1 VTPLLPGCDIQIGR
15 AKKVI
20 QMSTLIEKLEAV
32 ESRHHEVTLRLSD
45 PAVLADPTEYQR
57 LAKLHA
63 ELTPL
68 VEEYGRLKKL
78 QRELEDARG
87 LLRETIDPEMR
98 ALAEAELA
106 SLTERREALEASLQL
121 LLLPKDPADER
132 NIVLEIRAGAG
143 GDEAAL
149 FAAELLR
156 MYTRYAEAQRWKIEM
171 ISSSVTGI
179 GGVKE
184 AILTVEGRGV
194 YSRLKYESGVH
205 RVQRV
210 PATEASGRIHT
221 STVTVAVLPE
231 AQEVDIQ
238 INPNDLRIDVYRST
252 GPGGQ
257 SVNTTDSAVRITHLP
272 TGLVVTCQDEKSQLK
287 NKTKALKVLRARLY
301 DIELRKQK
309 EAIDRD
315 RRNQVGTG
323 ERAEK
328 IRTYNFPQNRVTDH
342 RIGLTLHNLTMTLE
356 GNLEELIR
364 ALAAHDQ
371 AERLKALS

>member
-1 VTPLLPGCDIQIGR
+1 
-15 AKKVI
+15 
-20 QMSTLIEKLEAV
+20 MSTLIQKLDAV
-32 ESRHHEVTLRLSD
+32 ERRHEDITQRLAE
-45 PAVLADPTEYQR
+45 PGVLEDQGEYQR
-57 LAKLHA
+57 LARLHA
-63 ELTPL
+63 ELSAL
-68 VEEYGRLKKL
+68 VDEYHRFKKL
-78 QRELEDARG
+78 LRELEEARA

-98 ALAEAELA
+98 ALAEAELKDLA
-106 SLTERREALEASLQL
+106 ARQEALEVSLQL

-132 NIVLEIRAGAG
+132 NTILEIRAGAG
-143 GDEAAL
+143 GEEAGL

-156 MYTRYAEAQRWKIEM
+156 MYTRHAEQQRWKVEM
-171 ISSSVTGI
+171 LSSNITGI

-184 AILTVEGRGV
+184 AILTVEGRGA
-194 YSRLKYESGVH
+194 YRRLKYESGVH

-210 PATEASGRIHT
+210 PATEAGGRIHT

-238 INPNDLRIDVYRST
+238 INPSDLRIDVFRST

-287 NKTKALKVLRARLY
+287 NKAKALKVLRARLY
-301 DIELRKQK
+301 DIELRRRK

-323 ERAEK
+323 DRAEK

-342 RIGLTLHNLTMTLE
+342 RIGLTLHNLSAVLE
-356 GNLEELIR
+356 GDLQELIQ

>member
-1 VTPLLPGCDIQIGR
+1 
-15 AKKVI
+15 
-20 QMSTLIEKLEAV
+20 MSTLIEKLDAL
-32 ESRHHEVTLRLSD
+32 ESRHDDITLRLSE
-45 PAVLADPTEYQR
+45 PAVLADPGEYQR
-57 LAKLHA
+57 LARLHA
-63 ELTPL
+63 ELTPV
-68 VEEYGRLKKL
+68 VEEYRRLKKL

-87 LLRETIDPEMR
+87 LLRETIDAEMR
-98 ALAEAELA
+98 ALAEAELH
-106 SLTERREALEASLQL
+106 SLTEKREALEASLQL

-132 NIVLEIRAGAG
+132 NIILEIRAGAG

-156 MYTRYAEAQRWKIEM
+156 MYTRFAEGERWKIEM
-171 ISSSVTGI
+171 ISSNITGI

-184 AILTVEGRGV
+184 AILTVEGRGA

-231 AQEVDIQ
+231 AQEVDVQ
-238 INPNDLRIDVYRST
+238 VSPNDLRIDVYRST

-287 NKTKALKVLRARLY
+287 NKAKALKVLRARLY
-301 DIELRKQK
+301 DAELRRQK

-315 RRNQVGTG
+315 RRNQVGSG

-342 RIGLTLHNLTMTLE
+342 RIGLTLHNLGPILE
-356 GNLEELIR
+356 GNIEELIQ

>member
-1 VTPLLPGCDIQIGR
+1 
-15 AKKVI
+15 
-20 QMSTLIEKLEAV
+20 
-32 ESRHHEVTLRLSD
+32 
-45 PAVLADPTEYQR
+45 
-57 LAKLHA
+57 
-63 ELTPL
+63 
-68 VEEYGRLKKL
+68 
-78 QRELEDARG
+78 
-87 LLRETIDPEMR
+87 MR
-98 ALAEAELA
+98 ALAEAELH
-106 SLTERREALEASLQL
+106 SLTEKREALEASLQL

-132 NIVLEIRAGAG
+132 NIILEIRAGAG

-156 MYTRYAEAQRWKIEM
+156 MYTRFAEEERWKIEM
-171 ISSSVTGI
+171 ISSNITGI

-184 AILTVEGRGV
+184 AILTVEGRGA

-238 INPNDLRIDVYRST
+238 INPNELRIDVYRST

-287 NKTKALKVLRARLY
+287 NKAKALKVLRARLY
-301 DIELRKQK
+301 DAELRRQK

-315 RRNQVGTG
+315 RRNQVGSG

-342 RIGLTLHNLTMTLE
+342 RIGLTLHNLGAILE
-356 GNLEELIR
+356 GDIEELIQ

>member
-1 VTPLLPGCDIQIGR
+1 
-15 AKKVI
+15 
-20 QMSTLIEKLEAV
+20 MSTLIQKLDAV
-32 ESRHHEVTLRLSD
+32 ERRHEEITQRLAE
-45 PAVLADPTEYQR
+45 PGVLGDQGEYQR
-57 LAKLHA
+57 LARLHA
-63 ELTPL
+63 ELSAL
-68 VEEYGRLKKL
+68 VDEYHRFKKL
-78 QRELEDARG
+78 LRELEEARA

-98 ALAEAELA
+98 ALAEAELKDLA
-106 SLTERREALEASLQL
+106 ARQEALEASLQL
-121 LLLPKDPADER
+121 LLLPKDPVDER
-132 NIVLEIRAGAG
+132 NTILEIRAGAG
-143 GDEAAL
+143 GEEAGL

-156 MYTRYAEAQRWKIEM
+156 MYTRHAEQQRWKVEM
-171 ISSSVTGI
+171 LSSNITGI

-184 AILTVEGRGV
+184 AILTVEGRGA
-194 YSRLKYESGVH
+194 YRRLKYESGVH

-210 PATEASGRIHT
+210 PATEAGGRIHT

-238 INPNDLRIDVYRST
+238 INPSDLRIDVFRST

-287 NKTKALKVLRARLY
+287 NKAKALKVLRARLY
-301 DIELRKQK
+301 DIELRRRK

-323 ERAEK
+323 DRAEK

-342 RIGLTLHNLTMTLE
+342 RVGLTLHNLSAVLE
-356 GNLEELIR
+356 GDLQELIQ

>member
-1 VTPLLPGCDIQIGR
+1 
-15 AKKVI
+15 
-20 QMSTLIEKLEAV
+20 MSTLIQKLDAV
-32 ESRHHEVTLRLSD
+32 ERRHEEITQRLAE
-45 PAVLADPTEYQR
+45 PGVLGDQGEYQR
-57 LAKLHA
+57 LARLHA
-63 ELTPL
+63 ELSAL
-68 VEEYGRLKKL
+68 VDEYHRFKKL
-78 QRELEDARG
+78 LRELEEART

-98 ALAEAELA
+98 ALAEAELKDLA
-106 SLTERREALEASLQL
+106 ARQEALEASLQL
-121 LLLPKDPADER
+121 LLLPKDPVDDR
-132 NIVLEIRAGAG
+132 NTILEIRAGAG
-143 GDEAAL
+143 GEEAGL

-156 MYTRYAEAQRWKIEM
+156 MYTRHAEQQRWKVEM
-171 ISSSVTGI
+171 LSSNITGI

-184 AILTVEGRGV
+184 AILTVEGRGA
-194 YSRLKYESGVH
+194 YRRLKYESGVH

-210 PATEASGRIHT
+210 PATEAGGRIHT

-238 INPNDLRIDVYRST
+238 INPSDLRIDVFRST

-287 NKTKALKVLRARLY
+287 NKAKALKVLRARLY
-301 DIELRKQK
+301 DIELRRRK

-323 ERAEK
+323 DRAEK

-342 RIGLTLHNLTMTLE
+342 RVGLTLHNLSAVLE
-356 GNLEELIR
+356 GDLQELIQ

>member
-1 VTPLLPGCDIQIGR
+1 
-15 AKKVI
+15 
-20 QMSTLIEKLEAV
+20 MSTLIDKLDLV
-32 ESRHHEVTLRLSD
+32 ESRHNEVTLRLSN
-45 PAVLADPTEYQR
+45 PAVLTDPAEYQR
-57 LAKLHA
+57 LARLHA
-63 ELTPL
+63 ELTPV
-68 VEEYGRLKKL
+68 VEEYHRLKKL
-78 QRELEDARG
+78 QRELEEARG

-98 ALAEAELA
+98 NLAEAELH
-106 SLTERREALEASLQL
+106 SLTEQHEVLDARLQL

-132 NIVLEIRAGAG
+132 NIILEIRAGAG

-156 MYTRYAEAQRWKIEM
+156 MYTRYAEGQRWKIEM
-171 ISSSVTGI
+171 ISSNVTGI

-238 INPNDLRIDVYRST
+238 ISGNDLRIDVYRST

-287 NKTKALKVLRARLY
+287 NKAKALKVLRARLY

-328 IRTYNFPQNRVTDH
+328 VRTYNFPQNRVTDH
-342 RIGLTLHNLTMTLE
+342 RIGLTLHNLSAVLE
-356 GNLEELIR
+356 GDIEGLIQ

>member
-1 VTPLLPGCDIQIGR
+1 
-15 AKKVI
+15 
-20 QMSTLIEKLEAV
+20 MSTLTDRLDAM
-32 ESRHHEVTLRLSD
+32 ESRHQEITLRLSD
-45 PAVLADPTEYQR
+45 PAVLAEPAEYQR
-57 LAKLHA
+57 LARLHA
-63 ELTPL
+63 ELTPV
-68 VEEYGRLKKL
+68 VEEYHRLQKL
-78 QRELEDARG
+78 ERELEDARSM
-87 LLRETIDPEMR
+87 LRETIDPEMR
-98 ALAEAELA
+98 ALAEAEVDSLA
-106 SLTERREALEASLQL
+106 EKREALEASLQL

-132 NIVLEIRAGAG
+132 NIILEIRAGAG
-143 GDEAAL
+143 GEEAAL

-171 ISSSVTGI
+171 ISGNVTGI

-184 AILTVEGRGV
+184 AIFSVEGRGA
-194 YSRLKYESGVH
+194 YSRLKFESGVH

-210 PATEASGRIHT
+210 PATESSGRIHT
-221 STVTVAVLPE
+221 STITVAVLPE

-238 INPNDLRIDVYRST
+238 VSPNDLRIDVYRST

-287 NKTKALKVLRARLY
+287 NKAKALKVLRARLY

-315 RRNQVGTG
+315 RRNQVGSA

-342 RIGLTLHNLTMTLE
+342 RIGLTLHNLGAILE
-356 GNLEELIR
+356 GNIDELIQ
-364 ALAAHDQ
+364 ALTAHDQ

>member
-1 VTPLLPGCDIQIGR
+1 
-15 AKKVI
+15 
-20 QMSTLIEKLEAV
+20 MSTLIDRLDAV
-32 ESRHHEVTLRLSD
+32 ESRHHDIILRLSD
-45 PAVLADPTEYQR
+45 PAVLADPAEYQR
-57 LAKLHA
+57 LARLHA
-63 ELTPL
+63 ELTPV
-68 VEEYGRLKKL
+68 VEEYRRLKNL

-98 ALAEAELA
+98 ALAEAEVDSLA
-106 SLTERREALEASLQL
+106 KKREGLEASLQL

-132 NIVLEIRAGAG
+132 NIILEIRAGAG
-143 GDEAAL
+143 GEEAAL

-156 MYTRYAEAQRWKIEM
+156 MYTRYAEGQRWKIE
-171 ISSSVTGI
+171 IVSGNVTGI

-184 AILTVEGRGV
+184 AIFSVEGRGV

-238 INPNDLRIDVYRST
+238 VNPNDLRIDVYRST

-287 NKTKALKVLRARLY
+287 NKAKALKVLRARLY
-301 DIELRKQK
+301 DAELRRQK

-315 RRNQVGTG
+315 RRNQVGSG

-342 RIGLTLHNLTMTLE
+342 RIGLTLHNLGAILE
-356 GNLEELIR
+356 GNIEELIQ
-364 ALAAHDQ
+364 ALAAHDR

>member
-1 VTPLLPGCDIQIGR
+1 LLQ
-15 AKKVI
+15 
-20 QMSTLIEKLEAV
+20 
-32 ESRHHEVTLRLSD
+32 
-45 PAVLADPTEYQR
+45 
-57 LAKLHA
+57 
-63 ELTPL
+63 
-68 VEEYGRLKKL
+68 
-78 QRELEDARG
+78 
-87 LLRETIDPEMR
+87 ETIDPEMR
-98 ALAEAELA
+98 ALAEAELT
-106 SLTERREALEASLQL
+106 SLAERRDTLEASLQL

-143 GDEAAL
+143 GEEAAL

-156 MYTRYAEAQRWKIEM
+156 MYTRYAETQRWKIEM
-171 ISSSVTGI
+171 ISDSVTGI

-184 AILTVEGRGV
+184 AILSVEGRGA

-210 PATEASGRIHT
+210 PATESSGRIHT

-238 INPNDLRIDVYRST
+238 ISPNDLRIDVYRST

-257 SVNTTDSAVRITHLP
+257 SVNTTDSAVRLTHLP

-342 RIGLTLHNLTMTLE
+342 RIGLTLHNLTTVLE
-356 GNLEELIR
+356 GDLEPLIQ

>member
-1 VTPLLPGCDIQIGR
+1 
-15 AKKVI
+15 
-20 QMSTLIEKLEAV
+20 MSTLIDRLEAV
-32 ESRHHEVTLRLSD
+32 ESRHQEITLRLSD
-45 PAVLADPTEYQR
+45 PAVLADPAEYQR
-57 LAKLHA
+57 LARLHA
-63 ELTPL
+63 ELTPV
-68 VEEYGRLKKL
+68 VEEYRRLKKL
-78 QRELEDARG
+78 QRELEEARG
-87 LLRETIDPEMR
+87 LLRETIDAEMR
-98 ALAEAELA
+98 ALVEAELGA
-106 SLTERREALEASLQL
+106 LTEKREALEASLQL

-132 NIVLEIRAGAG
+132 NIILEIRAGTG
-143 GDEAAL
+143 GEEAAL

-184 AILTVEGRGV
+184 AILTVEGRGA

-231 AQEVDIQ
+231 AQEVDVQ
-238 INPNDLRIDVYRST
+238 INGSDLRIDVYRST

-287 NKTKALKVLRARLY
+287 NKAKALKVLRARLY

-342 RIGLTLHNLTMTLE
+342 RIGLTLHNLGAVLE
-356 GNLEELIR
+356 GDVGELIR

>member
-1 VTPLLPGCDIQIGR
+1 
-15 AKKVI
+15 
-20 QMSTLIEKLEAV
+20 
-32 ESRHHEVTLRLSD
+32 
-45 PAVLADPTEYQR
+45 
-57 LAKLHA
+57 
-63 ELTPL
+63 
-68 VEEYGRLKKL
+68 
-78 QRELEDARG
+78 
-87 LLRETIDPEMR
+87 
-98 ALAEAELA
+98 
-106 SLTERREALEASLQL
+106 
-121 LLLPKDPADER
+121 
-132 NIVLEIRAGAG
+132 
-143 GDEAAL
+143 
-149 FAAELLR
+149 
-156 MYTRYAEAQRWKIEM
+156 M
-171 ISSSVTGI
+171 ISLSTTGI

-184 AILTVEGRGV
+184 AILTLEGRGA

-238 INPNDLRIDVYRST
+238 INPNDLRIDVFRST

-272 TGLVVTCQDEKSQLK
+272 SGLVVTCQDEKSQHK
-287 NKTKALKVLRARLY
+287 NRAKAMKVLRARLY
-301 DIELRKQK
+301 DRELQRQK

-315 RRNQVGTG
+315 RKSQVGTG

-342 RIGLTLHNLTMTLE
+342 RIGVTLHNLSGVLV
-356 GNLEELIR
+356 GDIDDLIQ

>member
-1 VTPLLPGCDIQIGR
+1 
-15 AKKVI
+15 
-20 QMSTLIEKLEAV
+20 MHEKLDAV
-32 ESRHHEVTLRLSD
+32 ERRHEDIVAKLSE
-45 PAVLADPTEYQR
+45 PAVLADQAEFQR

-63 ELTPL
+63 DLAPV
-68 VEEYGRLKKL
+68 VEKYRGLKKL
-78 QRELEDARG
+78 QRELEEARA
-87 LLRETIDPEMR
+87 LLHETIDPEMR
-98 ALAEAELA
+98 DLAQAEL
-106 SLTERREALEASLQL
+106 EALTAKKQAAEESLQL
-121 LLLPKDPADER
+121 MLLPKDPADER
-132 NIVLEIRAGAG
+132 NIILEIRAGAG
-143 GDEAAL
+143 GEEAAL

-156 MYTRYAEAQRWKIEM
+156 MYTRYAETQRWKVEM
-171 ISSSVTGI
+171 IDTSMTGI
-179 GGVKE
+179 GGIKE

-194 YSRLKYESGVH
+194 YSRLKFESGVH

-231 AQEVDIQ
+231 AQEVDVQ

-272 TGLVVTCQDEKSQLK
+272 TGLVVTCQDEKSQHK
-287 NKTKALKVLRARLY
+287 NKAKALKVLRARLY
-301 DIELRKQK
+301 DQELQRQK

-315 RRNQVGTG
+315 RRNQVGSG

-342 RIGLTLHNLTMTLE
+342 RVGLTLHNLSGVLE
-356 GNLEELIR
+356 GDLADLIQ
-364 ALAAHDQ
+364 AMVAHDL

>member
-1 VTPLLPGCDIQIGR
+1 
-15 AKKVI
+15 
-20 QMSTLIEKLEAV
+20 MSTLIEKLDGV
-32 ESRHHEVTLRLSD
+32 ERRYEEVTRQLSD
-45 PAVLADPTEYQR
+45 PAVLADQAEYQR

-63 ELTPL
+63 DVSPL
-68 VEEYGRLKKL
+68 VEEYRHHKKL
-78 QRELEDARG
+78 AHEILDART
-87 LLRETIDPEMR
+87 LVQESADPEMR
-98 ALAEAELA
+98 ELA
-106 SLTERREALEASLQL
+106 AVELKELQAKQEALEASLQVR
-121 LLLPKDPADER
+121 LLPKDPADER
-132 NIVLEIRAGAG
+132 NIILEIRAGAG
-143 GDEAAL
+143 GEEAAL

-156 MYTRYAEAQRWKIEM
+156 MYTRFAETQRWKVEM
-171 ISSSVTGI
+171 VSSSLTGI

-184 AILTVEGRGV
+184 AILTLEGRDA

-231 AQEVDIQ
+231 AQDVDVQ

-272 TGLVVTCQDEKSQLK
+272 TGLVVTCQDEKSQHK
-287 NKTKALKVLRARLY
+287 NKAKALKVLRARLY
-301 DIELRKQK
+301 DQELRRQK

-315 RRNQVGTG
+315 RRSQVGTG

-328 IRTYNFPQNRVTDH
+328 VRTYNFPQNRVTDH
-342 RIGLTLHNLTMTLE
+342 RIGLTLHNLGAILE
-356 GNLEELIR
+356 GGIDELIR

-371 AERLKALS
+371 AERLKALA